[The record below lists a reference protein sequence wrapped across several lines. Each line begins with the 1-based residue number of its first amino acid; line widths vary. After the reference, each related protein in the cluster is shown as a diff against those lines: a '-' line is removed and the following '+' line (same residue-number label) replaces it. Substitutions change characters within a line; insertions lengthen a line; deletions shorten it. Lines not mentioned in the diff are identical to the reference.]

1 MGEKIHGGRLVA
13 RALRQQGVTTLFTL
27 CGGHIAALYDGCL
40 DEDIRVVDVRHEQ
53 TAGHAADGWARAT
66 GVPGVAAVTAGP
78 GVTDAV
84 TAAATALRSGVP
96 MILLGGA
103 GPAVFQHMGS
113 LQDIDHLAVMGPVT
127 KWAARVT
134 ETRRLGEYVTAAFR
148 HALSGVP
155 GPVFLELPL
164 DVLMEYVD
172 ADEAPIPVHART
184 EARPGPDP
192 DFLARAVELLR
203 GAARP
208 VAVVGSQLRWSRD
221 PEGTLARFLELGI
234 PTYVNGMAR
243 GLVDPTGPDF
253 LNRSRRAALADADV
267 VLVCG
272 TPFDFRL
279 GYGQAHPIS
288 PGPQTGTAGALLLRL
303 ARPVLR
309 PETRFVQVD
318 LDASEIGRNRLRGVE
333 VGLVADT
340 GLVLEALC
348 QELGDLPRER
358 LAPWW
363 ARVRAAEEAKW
374 AKMRVELNAD
384 GAPPNP
390 LRVCAE
396 VDRFLRPGD
405 VVVGDGGDF
414 VATAAYVLKPHGVGT
429 WMDPGPLGTLGVGPG
444 FAMAAKLAR
453 PRARVVLM
461 YGDGSFGFHGL
472 EFEALARQ
480 GIAVVSVIGND
491 AAWTQIQRGQ
501 RQLYRDRL
509 VATTLAHTRYDLA
522 AEALGAHG
530 EWVERSDDLRPALE
544 RAFAA
549 ADAGQPAVV
558 NVKIARS
565 TFRKDAISV

>member
-13 RALRQQGVTTLFTL
+13 RALREQGVTTLFTL
-27 CGGHIAALYDGCL
+27 CGGHIAALYDGCV
-40 DEDIRVVDVRHEQ
+40 DEEIRVVDVRHEQ
-53 TAGHAADGWARAT
+53 TAGHAAAGWARAT

-78 GVTDAV
+78 GVTDAL

-96 MILLGGA
+96 MVLLGGA
-103 GPAVFQHMGS
+103 GPSVFQHMGS
-113 LQDIDHLAVMGPVT
+113 LQDIDHLAVMQPVT

-134 ETRRLGEYVTAAFR
+134 ETRRLGEYVTTAFR
-148 HALSGVP
+148 QALSGVP

-172 ADEAPIPVHART
+172 ADKAPIPRNART

-192 DFLARAVELLR
+192 AFLGQAVELLR
-203 GAARP
+203 QAQRP

-221 PEGTLARFLELGI
+221 PEGALARFLELGI
-234 PTYVNGMAR
+234 PTFVNGMAR
-243 GLVDPTGPDF
+243 GLVDPRGPHF
-253 LNRSRRAALADADV
+253 LNRSRRYALGEADV
-267 VLVCG
+267 VLLCG

-279 GYGQAHPIS
+279 GYGQAHPIP
-288 PGPQTGTAGALLLRL
+288 PGTQTGTAGALMLQL

-309 PETRFVQVD
+309 PETQFIQVD
-318 LDASEIGRNRLRGVE
+318 LDAGEIGRNRLHGVE

-340 GLVLEALC
+340 GLVLEALTDALG
-348 QELGDLPRER
+348 ELPPAR
-358 LAPWW
+358 LEPWR
-363 ARVRAAEEAKW
+363 AQVRAQEEAKW
-374 AKMRVELNAD
+374 AKMRSEMAAD
-384 GAPPNP
+384 GDPPNP

-396 VDRFLRPGD
+396 VDAFLRPGD

-453 PRARVVLM
+453 PEARVVLM

-472 EFEALARQ
+472 EFEAMARQ
-480 GIAVVSVIGND
+480 GIPVVAVIGND

-509 VATTLAHTRYDLA
+509 VATSLNYTRYDLVA
-522 AEALGAHG
+522 AACGAHG
-530 EWVERSDDLRPALE
+530 EWVERAADLRPALE

-549 ADAGQPAVV
+549 AEAGQPAVV